1 MSNTTVFVLFF
12 FELQCYNFFV
22 ILVHS
27 FYKLTS
33 SMAMHGLIKD
43 FMQKKII
50 LQILSKFSS
59 LETLLEVHL
68 DWIVEI
74 QTYIESLDIIM
85 VSDVYILSY

>member
-1 MSNTTVFVLFF
+1 
-12 FELQCYNFFV
+12 
-22 ILVHS
+22 
-27 FYKLTS
+27 
-33 SMAMHGLIKD
+33 MAMHGLIKD

-74 QTYIESLDIIM
+74 QTYIEDRKS
-85 VSDVYILSY
+85 VV

>member
-1 MSNTTVFVLFF
+1 
-12 FELQCYNFFV
+12 
-22 ILVHS
+22 
-27 FYKLTS
+27 
-33 SMAMHGLIKD
+33 MAMHGLIKD

-74 QTYIESLDIIM
+74 QTYIESCTWHNNGIWCIHFIIL
-85 VSDVYILSY
+85 I

>member
-1 MSNTTVFVLFF
+1 
-12 FELQCYNFFV
+12 
-22 ILVHS
+22 
-27 FYKLTS
+27 
-33 SMAMHGLIKD
+33 MAMHGLIKD

-59 LETLLEVHL
+59 LETLLKVHL
-68 DWIVEI
+68 DWIIEI